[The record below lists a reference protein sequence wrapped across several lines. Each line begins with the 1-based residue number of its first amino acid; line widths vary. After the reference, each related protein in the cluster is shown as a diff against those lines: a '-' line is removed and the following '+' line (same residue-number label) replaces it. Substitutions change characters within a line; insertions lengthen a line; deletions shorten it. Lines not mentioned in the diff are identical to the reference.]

1 MTGLEDDRLSTF
13 GRRGEMLNLQA
24 MDKDREKQ
32 KQMREPGAL
41 ERRPMHQNIRLIEL
55 FLLYIHNHKGK
66 SHVTEILIQICNI
79 ISKQKWIVIAQ
90 IIQHS

>member
-1 MTGLEDDRLSTF
+1 MTGLEDDRLS
-13 GRRGEMLNLQA
+13 RGEMLNLQA

-66 SHVTEILIQICNI
+66 SHVTHMTEILIQICNI